1 MDLLIFSLVLMGFG
15 AFSTYLLATSLP
27 AKVLD
32 AASKQGRFYGIGD
45 ETAQPDNPRNC
56 LFANS
61 LV

>member
-1 MDLLIFSLVLMGFG
+1 MGFG

-27 AKVLD
+27 GKVLD